1 MNNWFPQ
8 PASYLAM
15 TLVSFLPAGDLHAP
29 SVLHAQ
35 SEAFSAAA
43 FLETVAFLAAVLV
56 VAFFAVFF
64 VAGICV
70 LLSDKEIY

>member
-1 MNNWFPQ
+1 
-8 PASYLAM
+8 M

-29 SVLHAQ
+29 TALHAQ
-35 SEAFSAAA
+35 SETFAAAA
-43 FLETVAFLAAVLV
+43 FLETGAFLAAVLV

-64 VAGICV
+64 VADIWV